1 MVEKNDLVTI
11 EFEKALAQMTVAA
24 MRARDL
30 AERLSN
36 SDADARHRL
45 ARLLNTLL
53 DQARKV
59 GDALGGSWRGA
70 DWMER

>member
-1 MVEKNDLVTI
+1 MEKNDVVTT
-11 EFEKALAQMTVAA
+11 EFEKALAEIKIAA

-30 AERLSN
+30 AERLSG
-36 SDADARHRL
+36 SDGDAKRRL

-59 GDALGGSWRGA
+59 GDALGGP
-70 DWMER
+70 